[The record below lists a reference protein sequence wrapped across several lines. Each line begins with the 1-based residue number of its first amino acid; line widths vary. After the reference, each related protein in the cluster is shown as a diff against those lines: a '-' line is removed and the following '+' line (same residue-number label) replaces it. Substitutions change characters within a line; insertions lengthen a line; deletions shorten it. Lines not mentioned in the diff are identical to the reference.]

1 MHLWEEVGPL
11 LHPWEATKHE
21 EEEEESNEE
30 EEEVSPLGGDQASE
44 NNCVHGDPD
53 NVVLHTV
60 FHPLGGGGTS
70 PRTPGRLPTTRRRRS
85 TTRRRR
91 STTTYNKLVLPK
103 SRFLQHVA
111 PEQSTNPSKTLGS
124 IVPMFA
130 RI

>member
-91 STTTYNKLVLPK
+91 RSTTMKRSKFSILWEEEGPRLHPWD
-103 SRFLQHVA
+103 A
-111 PEQSTNPSKTLGS
+111 TNQPQT
-124 IVPMFA
+124 
-130 RI
+130 